1 MITRTDTQNS
11 KTWLTDNDFDE
22 DDDDENDD
30 AGWWQR
36 WGHFGEGRMNV
47 IDLAKDGGVY
57 DDVAFILLNMK
68 YYKIK

>member
-11 KTWLTDNDFDE
+11 KTWLTDNEFDE
-22 DDDDENDD
+22 DDDENDD

-47 IDLAKDGGVY
+47 IDLAKDGGVD